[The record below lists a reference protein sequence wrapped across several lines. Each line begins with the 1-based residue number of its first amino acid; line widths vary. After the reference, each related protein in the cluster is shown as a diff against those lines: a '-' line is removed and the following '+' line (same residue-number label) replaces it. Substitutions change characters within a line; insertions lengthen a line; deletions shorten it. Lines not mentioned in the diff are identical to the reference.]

1 VLIRRID
8 IENFRGI
15 QFLSWPIPADQTFVA
30 IIGPG
35 DSTKSTILTAI
46 HHALTDAWN
55 ITFCDTDFFD
65 CNIEEPIRIRV
76 AVGGLT
82 DDLMSMDVFGLHLC
96 GITEAGQLTH
106 DPEDDDEPCVVVEL
120 TVEKDLEPKWT
131 AYRPGASGEPH
142 AFKASLRAKFGVFRI
157 DDRIDAHLRWSR
169 TSALGRLTEAR
180 HGMKQTLADANRAA
194 REAVSASVSEELT
207 TLTREIQAKLQES
220 GSGDFRDLKPG
231 LDTSLNY
238 AQGNLAL
245 FEGQVPLMNFGL
257 GSRRLAG
264 AATQQLAYDGKA
276 LLLVDEVE
284 HGLEP
289 HRLVHLLAQLRR
301 PQVFAQVFVTTH
313 SPTALLHLEA
323 KELTAASSS
332 GGVTTLKRLDDP
344 TEMQRL
350 LRGWPEAFL
359 ARHIVVA
366 EGKTEYGISLHLM
379 ETWDRHRAKE
389 QMSPSS
395 ALGVVA
401 VEGRGGNDAVNLARL
416 LLDAGFRV
424 TLFADSDVE
433 DVNGKAATVTAA
445 GGTVVQWAGG
455 LNTEQAVCS
464 ELDPTGLT
472 ALIDLAVK
480 IAENPE
486 VAAIA
491 YADHLKHYG
500 APRTETVL
508 SVTSWQ
514 DVGTDVGRAQQI
526 VAAAAHA
533 KGWFK
538 NVDRGKQLGAF
549 VLSRSELEGG
559 PLRSVLAQLEAAV
572 YASAD
577 ALSADPAYTEDTV
590 ADGGFQ
596 P

>member
-1 VLIRRID
+1 MQVRRID

-15 QFLSWPIPADQTFVA
+15 QLLSWAIPADQTFIA
-30 IIGPG
+30 LIGPG
-35 DSTKSTILTAI
+35 DSTKSTVLTAI
-46 HHALTDAWN
+46 HRALTDAWN
-55 ITFCDTDFFD
+55 ITFYDTDFFD

-96 GITEAGQLTH
+96 GITAAGQLTH
-106 DPEDDDEPCVVVEL
+106 DPEDADEPCVVVEL
-120 TVEKDLEPKWT
+120 TVEKDLEPRWT
-131 AYRPGASGEPH
+131 AHRPGASGEPH
-142 AFKASLRAKFGVFRI
+142 ALKASLRARFGVFRI
-157 DDRIDAHLRWSR
+157 DERIDAHLRWSR

-180 HGMKQTLADANRAA
+180 HGTNQTLAEASRAA

-207 TLTREIQAKLQES
+207 ALTSEIQAKLQES
-220 GSGDFRDLKPG
+220 GSGDFHDLKPG

-301 PQVFAQVFVTTH
+301 PQAYAQVFVTTH
-313 SPTALLHLEA
+313 SPTALLHLDA
-323 KELTAASSS
+323 KELTTTRSS
-332 GGVTTLKRLDDP
+332 GGITTLKRLDGP
-344 TEMQRL
+344 AEMQRL
-350 LRGWPEAFL
+350 LRAWPEAFL
-359 ARHIVVA
+359 ARHIVIA
-366 EGKTEYGISLHLM
+366 EGKTEYGISLHLL
-379 ETWDRHRAKE
+379 ETWDRRRAE
-389 QMSPSS
+389 QQKSPSS

-401 VEGRGGNDAVNLARL
+401 VEGRGGNEAVKLAEL
-416 LLDAGFRV
+416 LLNAGFRV

-433 DVNGKAATVTAA
+433 DVNRKATTVAAA
-445 GGTVVQWAGG
+445 GGAVVQWAGG

-464 ELDPTGLT
+464 ELAPAGLT
-472 ALIDLAVK
+472 ALIDLAIKV
-480 IAENPE
+480 AEDPE
-486 VAAIA
+486 AAAIA
-491 YADHLKHYG
+491 YADHLKDRG
-500 APRTETVL
+500 APRIDTVL

-514 DVGTDVGRAQQI
+514 EVGINVDRAQEI

-533 KGWFK
+533 KSWFK
-538 NVDRGKQLGAF
+538 NVDRGRQLGAF
-549 VLSRSELEGG
+549 LLMSLELEGC
-559 PLRSVLAQLEAAV
+559 PLRLALAQLEAAV
-572 YASAD
+572 YAPAL
-577 ALSADPAYTEDTV
+577 ALSTGPALTRDTTADS
-590 ADGGFQ
+590 GSQ
-596 P
+596 L